1 MLEVRGLRLEAKR
14 QTRQVYTASN
24 LKRGQSGRA
33 LLQPDTEPAPCGL
46 GSRAGFTLIEVLVAV
61 AILAIAMVAILK
73 ANVQNLD
80 ALTKSRE
87 TTTASLLAASKLA
100 EIEAAGVAN
109 WGESQGDFGEDYPE
123 FTWQVETTSTEVEGL
138 ERIAVIVQRSGG
150 VAGREVR
157 IEELMLA
164 EQ

>member
-1 MLEVRGLRLEAKR
+1 MRLEAKR
-14 QTRQVYTASN
+14 QSRQVYTASN
-24 LKRGQSGRA
+24 LKRGQTGRA
-33 LLQPDTEPAPCGL
+33 LLQPDPEPVPCGL

-100 EIEAAGVAN
+100 EIEAAGVAS
-109 WGESQGDFGEDYPE
+109 WVESQGDFGEDYPE

-157 IEELMLA
+157 IEELMLV
-164 EQ
+164 E